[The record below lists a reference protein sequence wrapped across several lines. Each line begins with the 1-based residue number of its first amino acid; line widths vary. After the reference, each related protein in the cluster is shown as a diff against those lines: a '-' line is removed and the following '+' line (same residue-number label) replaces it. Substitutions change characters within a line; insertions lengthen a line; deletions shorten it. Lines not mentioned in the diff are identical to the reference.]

1 MQNVIL
7 NFFQSSDRSFRAIN
21 LPVRFNNLGILNNFV
36 EISKLKDTIEVI
48 YPEDFEQKIGF
59 DRIRELIS
67 KKCLS
72 DLGKKNI
79 EQISFNNGLYII
91 NRLLR
96 ETYEFLRI
104 NREEAFP
111 LGYFIDISESLDKI
125 KVEGS
130 HLELQEVYEL
140 RRSLD
145 TVKGILN
152 FFKGSKKDLYP
163 NLVIICEQVRFYPF
177 VAERIDKILTKNG
190 KMKDNS
196 SRELVQIRQAIDQKH
211 FSVAKILGN
220 ILKSSRTEGVVDKD
234 AEISIRNGR
243 PVIPVNAAFKRRIK
257 GIVHDESAT
266 GKTSFIEPADVVEL
280 NNEIKELEYAER
292 REIIRILILLTNDLR
307 PYMEDLLLSNDFL
320 GNIDFIRA
328 KALFAEEIGGD
339 LPELSEDHL
348 ISWKNAVHPL
358 LLLSHRKENKE
369 VVPLTID
376 LNQQQ
381 RILLISGPNAGG
393 KSVCLKTVG
402 LLQYMLQCGLLVPM
416 EETSCAGIFNKIFID
431 IGDEQSIENDLSTY
445 SSHLMNLKYFIRH
458 ADHST
463 LLLIDEFGTGTEPML
478 GGAIAEAVLDK
489 LNEEQVFG
497 VITTHYSNLKHFASS
512 AEGIVNGAMLF
523 DMHRMQ
529 PLFIMETGQ
538 PGSSF
543 AFEIARN
550 IGLPEDVI
558 KEASGRVGE
567 DHIQFDRHLKE
578 IIRDKRYWEVKRDN
592 IRKAEKK
599 LQQVLERYTR
609 ELEITGQTRK
619 EIIDKAR
626 EEAEEL
632 LSQANKKIEKTIREI
647 KEAQAEKERTRKA
660 REELE
665 VLQRKTG
672 TEKISREDPLQQ
684 KIGMIK
690 QETAKVKE
698 RRRRFGQLEP
708 SRTDMKKITDPTIR
722 PGDFVFL
729 KGQDM
734 PGEVIERKGN
744 RVIVNFGQVS
754 TKVDVSKLEKT
765 TSEVFEE
772 MNKPV
777 RLNNDYADWDIT
789 ERKLY
794 FKPEIDVR
802 GKRAEEALRLV
813 TELIDEAIMVE
824 ADVVRILHGKG
835 DGILRQ
841 VIREYLQTVEVVH
854 SFHDEHVQLGGTG
867 ITIVELATSE

>member
-1 MQNVIL
+1 M
-7 NFFQSSDRSFRAIN
+7 
-21 LPVRFNNLGILNNFV
+21 
-36 EISKLKDTIEVI
+36 I
-48 YPEDFEQKIGF
+48 YPKDFEQKIGF
-59 DRIRELIS
+59 DRIRELIR

-72 DLGKKNI
+72 DLGKKKI
-79 EQISFNNGLYII
+79 DQISFLIDLDMI
-91 NRLLR
+91 SRLLK
-96 ETYEFLRI
+96 ETYELLRI
-104 NREEAFP
+104 NREETFP
-111 LGYFIDISESLDKI
+111 VDYFADISESFEKI
-125 KVEGS
+125 KVEGAY
-130 HLELQEVYEL
+130 LTLQEVYEL

-145 TVKGILN
+145 TVKAILN
-152 FFKGSKKDLYP
+152 FFKGNKKDLYP
-163 NLVIICEQVRFYPF
+163 NLAMMCEQIRFYPF
-177 VAERIDKILTKNG
+177 VTERIDKVLTRNG
-190 KMKDNS
+190 KMKDNA
-196 SRELVQIRQAIDQKH
+196 SRELVQIRQAIGQKH
-211 FSVAKILGN
+211 TSVVKILGN
-220 ILKSSRTEGVVDKD
+220 ILKSSRTEGIVDKD

-243 PVIPVNAAFKRRIK
+243 PVIPVNAAYKRRIK
-257 GIVHDESAT
+257 GIIHDESAT
-266 GKTSFIEPADVVEL
+266 GKTSFIEPADIVEM
-280 NNEIKELEYAER
+280 NNEIKELEYAEK
-292 REIIRILILLTNDLR
+292 REIIRILTLLTNDLR

-339 LPELSEDHL
+339 LPELSGDHS

-358 LLLSHRKENKE
+358 LLLSHRKEKKE
-369 VVPLTID
+369 VVPLTVD
-376 LNQQQ
+376 LNQKQ

-416 EETSCAGIFNKIFID
+416 DETSCAGIFNQIFID

-445 SSHLMNLKYFIRH
+445 SSHLMNLKYFMRH
-458 ADHST
+458 ADHLT

-478 GGAIAEAVLDK
+478 GGAIAEAVLDN
-489 LNEEQVFG
+489 LNRKQVYG

-529 PLFIMETGQ
+529 PLFRMEAGQ

-550 IGLPEDVI
+550 IGLSEDVI

-578 IIRDKRYWEVKRDN
+578 IIRDKRYWEAKRDN

-599 LQQVLERYTR
+599 LQQILENYTR
-609 ELEITGQTRK
+609 ELEITGKTRK

-632 LSQANKKIEKTIREI
+632 LSQTNKKIEKTIREI
-647 KEAQAEKERTRKA
+647 KEAQAEKERTKKA

-665 VLQRKTG
+665 ALNKQIRSDR
-672 TEKISREDPLQQ
+672 ISQKDQLQQ
-684 KIGMIK
+684 KIASVK
-690 QETAKVKE
+690 QETEKVKE

-708 SRTDMKKITDPTIR
+708 SRTTAKKITDPAIR

-729 KGQDM
+729 KGQYM
-734 PGEVIERKGN
+734 PGEVMERKGN
-744 RVIVNFGQVS
+744 RVVVNFGQVS

-765 TSEVFEE
+765 TPEVFKE
-772 MNKPV
+772 MNKSIQV
-777 RLNNDYADWDIT
+777 KNDFADWDIT

-802 GKRAEEALRLV
+802 GKRAEEALREV
-813 TELIDEAIMVE
+813 IELIDEAIMVE
-824 ADVVRILHGKG
+824 TDVVRILHGKG

-841 VIREYLQTVEVVH
+841 VIREYLKTVEVVE
-854 SFHDEHVQLGGTG
+854 SFHDEHVQMGGAGVTVVKLSSG
-867 ITIVELATSE
+867 V